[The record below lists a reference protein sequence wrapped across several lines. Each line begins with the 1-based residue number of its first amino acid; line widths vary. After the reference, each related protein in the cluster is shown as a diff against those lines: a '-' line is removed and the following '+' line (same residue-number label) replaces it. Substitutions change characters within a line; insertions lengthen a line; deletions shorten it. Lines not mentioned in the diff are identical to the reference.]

1 MWEIIQK
8 WAACRDKMLK
18 AIKCTQ
24 GTHTED
30 DILCQIFTGQLFLWQ
45 HGESGMV
52 TEITKFPRM
61 KVLNVFL
68 IAGKAEEL
76 PVLEKQVRKQAID
89 NGCQRI
95 TGIST
100 PHVNGLSRDV
110 GWKTLYPKGQVLG
123 TAFYE
128 DL

>member
-1 MWEIIQK
+1 
-8 WAACRDKMLK
+8 MLK

-68 IAGKAEEL
+68 IAGKPEEL
-76 PVLEKQVRKQAID
+76 PVLEKQVRRHALD
-89 NGCQRI
+89 NECQRI

-100 PHVNGLSRDV
+100 PNVNGTSRDA
-110 GWKTLYPKGQVLG
+110 GWKALYPKSQVLG

>member
-24 GTHTED
+24 GTHTEA

-76 PVLEKQVRKQAID
+76 PVLVKQVRKQAID

-95 TGIST
+95 TRNST